1 MLPELI
7 VVIIVATLNFTKVN
21 DQESYLELF
30 SLFKTVRKNKINST
44 EKLIAIGGIALGEVK
59 KNMIFSLKLMN
70 Y

>member
-30 SLFKTVRKNKINST
+30 SLFKRITKERQNKFERET
-44 EKLIAIGGIALGEVK
+44 YRYWVLHLVKLK
-59 KNMIFSLKLMN
+59 KT
-70 Y
+70 